1 MEIILLPSKSYQAPK
16 FFHIALLFS
25 ISSLGSEYESNFP
38 KLCINIRLG
47 LECKKGFYLYNLYV
61 FFDLPKF
68 NLLQMFLI
76 LSTK

>member
-1 MEIILLPSKSYQAPK
+1 MRPFLHLSPNLIFMQSLGKV
-16 FFHIALLFS
+16 FS